1 MSQAASRVHAQG
13 FTLNRMMSD
22 TSGIFSRCFSKAAIC
37 FFVADAFAGSLH
49 GTMPQSAAI

>member
-22 TSGIFSRCFSKAAIC
+22 TSGIFSRCFRKAAIC

-49 GTMPQSAAI
+49 GTMTQSAAI